1 MTTDSTLEND
11 TQPGRLERRKA
22 RTRAAILDAAG
33 SLFNERGYEE
43 TSIQQ
48 IAEAADT
55 GVGTVYGY
63 FSSKEDVLREVV
75 RLHAV
80 AAVERYRAAIDRHSP
95 AVERMLAALDSFAHY
110 LRDSRTILIAAFQA
124 AARHR
129 RVDEQSTDWLL
140 RAYREILSEGIAR
153 GQLPQLPVD
162 STARLLIGTYTMA
175 MLGIGVWRG
184 HEDDPQTLADLQ
196 QLTRALLTP

>member
-1 MTTDSTLEND
+1 MTTSATFDSD

-22 RTRAAILDAAG
+22 RTRAAILDAA
-33 SLFNERGYEE
+33 SRLFNERGYEE

-75 RLHAV
+75 RLHAA
-80 AAVERYRAAIDRHSP
+80 AAVERYRASIDRHSP
-95 AVERMLAALDSFAHY
+95 ATDRMLAALDSFAHY
-110 LRDSRTILIAAFQA
+110 LRDSRTILIAAFQVA
-124 AARHR
+124 AHHR
-129 RVDEQSTDWLL
+129 RVDEQSTEWLL
-140 RAYREILSEGIAR
+140 RSYRDILSEGIAR
-153 GQLPQLPVD
+153 GQLPPLPVD
-162 STARLLIGTYTMA
+162 STARLIIGTYTMA

-184 HEDDPQTLADLQ
+184 HEDDPQTLVDLQ
-196 QLTRALLTP
+196 QITRALLSP